1 MNDRLRTLLDDL
13 DHAAT
18 LTGPPLSRASRRSAW
33 LAEMSP
39 AELAEFLQAVAGK
52 PQPFPEAADRMLA
65 GWLAAFVQ
73 TLRTKPVVSNEEIIQ
88 SIERLYGVLAT
99 ASAARGPLLAWLAIG
114 GSPLE
119 LRTLVRLLVI
129 DPPESD
135 EAVVQALAP
144 LFQRRRPDIAQIF
157 PELLNALVH
166 PALAAPVLDL
176 ANFLLREKLVAR
188 HPAAD
193 RAAQLVALLGELVQ
207 SLSRLE
213 ERPQDA
219 GESPREISQ
228 RISRGVA
235 LAVALCDALA
245 LIGDE
250 AAIPKLYQ
258 ALEIGHRR
266 VKTEAAAA
274 LARLGEQRGVD
285 ELLQLAAEPV
295 ARLRV
300 LAYATELGIL
310 AKLDPKF
317 TSSEARAEAE
327 LCVWLAEPTQFGVPP
342 AGCELFDHRRQFWP
356 GFPTPVD
363 CYLFRFQYV
372 VTIEG
377 EGERSF
383 SNIGIAGP
391 LAHAFLADLGD
402 LSPEDIYAA
411 FAGWQAQHEEIR
423 EYDVSR
429 LSQSEQLEVE
439 RLKRRLHDAGY
450 ARIEPL
456 TMGYFFSDKA
466 LVAACDRD
474 GAPGVAIVDFED
486 ISFFPARGGRRS
498 VGPAEAY
505 CIYKGRKL
513 LTTFNQPATR
523 AADDAITE
531 N

>member
-1 MNDRLRTLLDDL
+1 
-13 DHAAT
+13 
-18 LTGPPLSRASRRSAW
+18 
-33 LAEMSP
+33 
-39 AELAEFLQAVAGK
+39 
-52 PQPFPEAADRMLA
+52 
-65 GWLAAFVQ
+65 
-73 TLRTKPVVSNEEIIQ
+73 
-88 SIERLYGVLAT
+88 
-99 ASAARGPLLAWLAIG
+99 
-114 GSPLE
+114 
-119 LRTLVRLLVI
+119 
-129 DPPESD
+129 
-135 EAVVQALAP
+135 
-144 LFQRRRPDIAQIF
+144 
-157 PELLNALVH
+157 
-166 PALAAPVLDL
+166 VLDL
-176 ANFLLREKLVAR
+176 ANFLLREKLTKR

-213 ERPQDA
+213 ERPGDA
-219 GESPREISQ
+219 GESPREVSQ
-228 RISRGVA
+228 RIARGVA

-245 LIGDE
+245 LIGNE

-285 ELLQLAAEPV
+285 ELVRLAAEPV

-300 LAYATELGIL
+300 LAYADELGIL
-310 AKLDPKF
+310 AKFDPKF
-317 TSSEARAEAE
+317 ASPEARAEAE

-342 AGCELFDHRRQFWP
+342 AGFELYDHRRQFWP
-356 GFPTPVD
+356 GFAKPVD

-423 EYDVSR
+423 EYDVGR

-439 RLKRRLHDAGY
+439 RLKRRLHDAGF
-450 ARIEPL
+450 AHIEPL
-456 TMGYFFSDKA
+456 TMGYFFSEKA
-466 LVAACDRD
+466 LVAACVRD
-474 GAPGVAIVDFED
+474 GAPGVAVVDFQD
-486 ISFFPARGGRRS
+486 IAFIPAKSGRRS

-513 LTTFNQPATR
+513 LKTFNQPTSLT
-523 AADDAITE
+523 DQE
-531 N
+531 QPEVEEP